1 MGEVG
6 AQPPLGFWD
15 PLGLLENADQERF
28 DRLREVELKH
38 GRISMLAVL
47 GHVVTTAGVRLPGN
61 IDLDG
66 DKFSDIP
73 TGLAALGAVPP
84 FGLVQVFFF
93 AGFLELF
100 VMKDITRDAEFVG
113 DFRNG
118 YIDFGWDNFT
128 PEEKLPSAVLSSTT
142 AARRSLAF
150 LGLWCTRALTT
161 TPTSSMTFSALPWS
175 STLVFKR
182 WLERFSPP
190 IGLAVVCFRFRSA
203 PRDRRRG
210 VQSAPGCFCCGQGTG
225 LVLWFK
231 VMSFKT
237 IYDVGSR

>member
-1 MGEVG
+1 VVKAFEQEVG

-61 IDLDG
+61 IDVDG
-66 DKFSDIP
+66 DKFADIP

-84 FGLVQVFFF
+84 FGLVQIFFF
-93 AGFLELF
+93 VGFLELF
-100 VMKDITRDAEFVG
+100 VMKDITQEAEFVG

-128 PEEKLPSAVLSSTT
+128 PEEKASKRGIELNNGR
-142 AARRSLAF
+142 AAQLGI
-150 LGLWCTRALTT
+150 LGLMVHEGINNNPYVLNDI
-161 TPTSSMTFSALPWS
+161 LG
-175 STLVFKR
+175 
-182 WLERFSPP
+182 SPVAFNA
-190 IGLAVVCFRFRSA
+190 GF
-203 PRDRRRG
+203 
-210 VQSAPGCFCCGQGTG
+210 
-225 LVLWFK
+225 
-231 VMSFKT
+231 
-237 IYDVGSR
+237 

>member
-1 MGEVG
+1 MFRAVVLALALTTALGFQAPVTQRPAARSATVVVKAFEGELG

-15 PLGLLENADQERF
+15 PLGLLENADQDRF

-38 GRISMLAVL
+38 GRVSMLAVL

-84 FGLVQVFFF
+84 FGLVQIFFF

-100 VMKDITRDAEFVG
+100 VMKDVTEDAEFVG

-118 YIDFGWDNFT
+118 YIDFGWDNFS
-128 PEEKLPSAVLSSTT
+128 PEEKAQKRGIELNNGR
-142 AARRSLAF
+142 AAQLGI
-150 LGLWCTRALTT
+150 LGLMVHEGIDNNPYVLNDI
-161 TPTSSMTFSALPWS
+161 LG
-175 STLVFKR
+175 
-182 WLERFSPP
+182 SPVAFNA
-190 IGLAVVCFRFRSA
+190 GF
-203 PRDRRRG
+203 
-210 VQSAPGCFCCGQGTG
+210 
-225 LVLWFK
+225 
-231 VMSFKT
+231 
-237 IYDVGSR
+237 